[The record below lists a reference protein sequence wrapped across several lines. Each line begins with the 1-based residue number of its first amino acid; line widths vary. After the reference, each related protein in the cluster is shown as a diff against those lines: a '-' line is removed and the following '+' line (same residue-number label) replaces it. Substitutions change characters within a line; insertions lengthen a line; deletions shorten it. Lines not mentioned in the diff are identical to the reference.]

1 MELSLRPVSDSYRS
15 WSSTSITNYP
25 IKVVNTDRET
35 LSSVSAKLR
44 KALADIESLK
54 KRVRALEAQDQ
65 D

>member
-1 MELSLRPVSDSYRS
+1 MAIHTVKKNRG
-15 WSSTSITNYP
+15 TAITNYP